1 MTDAAG
7 ALLVALIL
15 AGMGLYVLA
24 PVRRR
29 GDRGL
34 FQRLAQAS
42 GLTAREVRLL
52 RSLAR
57 EACPEEPAL
66 LFVRRTL
73 FEKSAAERGLEAAL
87 VETLRR
93 KVYGP

>member
-29 GDRGL
+29 GDRRL
-34 FQRLAQAS
+34 FQRLVQAN

-52 RSLAR
+52 RSLAK
-57 EACPEEPAL
+57 EACPEEPAF

-73 FEKSAAERGLEAAL
+73 FEKIAAEHGLQAAL
-87 VETLRR
+87 VEALRR
-93 KVYGP
+93 KLYGP